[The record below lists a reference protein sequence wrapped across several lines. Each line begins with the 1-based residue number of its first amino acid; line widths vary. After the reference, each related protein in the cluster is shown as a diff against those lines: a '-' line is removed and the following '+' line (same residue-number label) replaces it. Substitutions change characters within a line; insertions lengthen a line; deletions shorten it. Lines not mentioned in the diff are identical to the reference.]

1 MFNRQ
6 CKKDGA
12 STTLLAAMCV
22 GKQPK
27 KDVWVLSPTL
37 QLNGHGEEIPTDRQ
51 TFYWVDKLLPT
62 CGTSQLEIPANFN
75 VLQPEHVLRDVF
87 QAFSDTLHENAI
99 AGILTVG

>member
-1 MFNRQ
+1 
-6 CKKDGA
+6 
-12 STTLLAAMCV
+12 MCV